1 MKRPRLYEQLAEHI
15 SNFIEAQGLS
25 PGDRLPPERSLAAE
39 LGVSRASLAQ
49 ALVALEIRG
58 RVEIQH
64 GNGAVIREAPTPD
77 AGRSADSGVRLQDR
91 TVDELTAARE
101 AIMAGLAR
109 AAASNPNA
117 ALRVAMLTDDGTAR
131 NFAETWR
138 CVRHLAGGGLLAD
151 LDETI
156 AQQADAPESSA
167 RLSARLDQLAHRIID
182 GDQSGAADAV
192 AGILSDTA

>member
-1 MKRPRLYEQLAEHI
+1 M
-15 SNFIEAQGLS
+15 
-25 PGDRLPPERSLAAE
+25 
-39 LGVSRASLAQ
+39 SRASLAQ

-77 AGRSADSGVRLQDR
+77 AGRSADSGVRLKDR

-151 LDETI
+151 LDDTI
-156 AQQADAPESSA
+156 AQQADVPESSV
-167 RLSARLDQLAHRIID
+167 RLSARLDRLAHRIID
-182 GDQSGAADAV
+182 GDPSGAADAV